1 MNQTLEHVLLVEKW
15 RRLQILYCQLKHK
28 ESKTELL
35 SFLQLFICK
44 KRSWKNYLDIVFYK
58 VSSYFLKEWRGFSV
72 NWHNCFWDLTG
83 KFCISAIEFWR
94 NLTKL
99 FWNLPLST
107 ERQQFEFLSQ
117 VVLILCW
124 NCIEFSSTYP
134 IFLLAILF
142 ISKTRK

>member
-72 NWHNCFWDLTG
+72 NWHNCFWDLFDG
-83 KFCISAIEFWR
+83 KILQLSFDEIWR
-94 NLTKL
+94 NYFEICRSVLSDNNSNFKSSRFNFVLKL
-99 FWNLPLST
+99 YRIFFNLSNFST
-107 ERQQFEFLSQ
+107 CDTFH
-117 VVLILCW
+117 
-124 NCIEFSSTYP
+124 
-134 IFLLAILF
+134 
-142 ISKTRK
+142 K